1 VKEVEIEDMATPDYP
16 LQHFKWPVTVRRTI
30 AAPTSKLWE
39 VISSPG
45 SLPLYHPFC
54 EKNPVFEWSGADSRD
69 EVHYFNGVVLARRF
83 SAWYDDV
90 GYDLEIG
97 RPGGR
102 TSIASWRIAPVKER
116 RSSIEIAVFPHAL
129 QHVPTAV
136 RWLPHLVR
144 LRPQLRR
151 YLRSV
156 VKGLDWFITRGQ
168 PVRRNQFGA
177 HPWFS
182 PSIENG
188 AHQ

>member
-1 VKEVEIEDMATPDYP
+1 MTTSANP
-16 LQHFKWPVTVRRTI
+16 LQRFKWPVSASRTI
-30 AAPTSKLWE
+30 AVPASKIWE
-39 VISSPG
+39 LISSPG

-54 EKNPVFEWSGADSRD
+54 EKNPVFEWAGAESHD

-90 GYDLEIG
+90 GYDLDIG
-97 RPGGR
+97 RAGGR
-102 TSIASWRIAPVKER
+102 SSVVSWRITPENEQ
-116 RSSIEIAVFPHAL
+116 RSSIEIMVFPHVL
-129 QHVPTAV
+129 QGLPTAV

-151 YLRSV
+151 YLQSV
-156 VKGLDWFITRGQ
+156 IEGLDWFVSQGQ

-182 PSIENG
+182 PMVSNG
-188 AHQ
+188 